1 MMNPTPPGTLRP
13 HLQERGPGDA
23 PAVGLLGERKDGVL
37 PPVALEVRR
46 LHYFVDLL
54 GAGYGH
60 ALRPDPLFRS
70 LRAERIALGIDLPEL
85 DTVPLWSIRR
95 GDGTVSIPFIEFILA
110 QIRNAL
116 DRIRALADAPRSGVS
131 RETIA
136 RLGGLVR
143 LLDET
148 ELVGEATP
156 SLPRLADTFVPGELL
171 ERLCGPDGLLPEIVR
186 QCEALLDAMVAGPG
200 H

>member
-1 MMNPTPPGTLRP
+1 MNPTPPGTLRP
-13 HLQERGPGDA
+13 HARERGPSDA
-23 PAVGLLGERKDGVL
+23 PAGALLGERRDGVL
-37 PPVALEVRR
+37 PPIALEIRR

-60 ALRPDPLFRS
+60 ALRPDPMVRS

-85 DTVPLWSIRR
+85 DTVPLWSIR
-95 GDGTVSIPFIEFILA
+95 GSDGTVSIPFIEFILG
-110 QIRNAL
+110 QIREAL
-116 DRIRALADAPRSGVS
+116 DRIRAQADAPRSSVS

-136 RLGGLVR
+136 GLGALIR

-148 ELVGEATP
+148 ELVGAATP
-156 SLPRLADTFVPGELL
+156 SLPRLADTFVPEELL
-171 ERLCGPDGLLPEIVR
+171 DRLCGPDGLLAGMVR